1 MPSLRTIF
9 LALSLATLGAS
20 DCTRAA
26 LKTFTDNLIAAQTK
40 GDPTVFS
47 DVTSYSENFKTL
59 TPKTGIIATPLV
71 IAHNRSSYDTTNCS
85 TYTEL
90 IITDS
95 KHPYVLGTQI
105 HYSAD
110 VSKITK
116 MELLVTQQGDWLF
129 NATGTYYWASKES
142 WDTIPEAK
150 RDTRAVIQAAAD
162 AYLDIFKDKTVKVPW
177 GTPCDRLEGGS
188 YTGTGK
194 ATDSCDVGIPN
205 NLDLT
210 SRRYVI
216 DESVGAVDVFLAFGG
231 TSGRPDSHE
240 FRIESGKIRYVH
252 TLTNMK

>member
-1 MPSLRTIF
+1 MPSLRNLI
-9 LALSLATLGAS
+9 LGLSSVTLVAS
-20 DCTRAA
+20 ECTRDT
-26 LKTFTDNLIAAQTK
+26 LKTFTNSLIAAQTK
-40 GDPTVFS
+40 GDPTAFA
-47 DVTSYSENFKTL
+47 DVTSYSENFKTVAA
-59 TPKTGIIATPLV
+59 KSGILATPLI
-71 IAHNRSSYDTTNCS
+71 IAHNRSSYDTTACA

-95 KHPYVLGTQI
+95 KHPYVLGSQI

-110 VSKITK
+110 ATKVTKIETI
-116 MELLVTQQGDWLF
+116 VTQAGDWLF
-129 NATGTYYWASKES
+129 NATGTYYWASKEN
-142 WDTIPEAK
+142 WDTIPAAK
-150 RDTRAVIQAAAD
+150 QDTRAVIQAAAD
-162 AYLDIFKDKTVKVPW
+162 AYLNIFKDKSVVVPW

-194 ATDSCDVGIPN
+194 ATDSCNVGIPN

-216 DESVGAVDVFLAFGG
+216 DETVGAVDVFLAFGG